1 MHVDPE
7 KSMQSQH
14 ADDHR
19 PGNSPFSPEIE
30 INAANIDLSAQI
42 DALREILME
51 HDIIRTILESAE
63 QLQLS
68 NWYLGAG
75 CIVQTVWNHLSGND
89 PSSHIQDLDFV
100 YFDSND
106 LSEEGEQRVA
116 ECVNRLFAGSPIPFD
131 VRNQS
136 RVHMWYES
144 YFGYPIPPYESLEE
158 AINSWPTTATS
169 IGVTFRQG
177 RMSVYAPY
185 GLHDLFG
192 MIVKPNK
199 VQITKEIYVRKAKR
213 WKKCWPQ
220 LTIIA
225 W

>member
-1 MHVDPE
+1 
-7 KSMQSQH
+7 MQPLY

-19 PGNSPFSPEIE
+19 TGNSPFSPETE
-30 INAANIDLSAQI
+30 MNAANKDLSAQI
-42 DALREILME
+42 DALREILMG
-51 HDIIRTILESAE
+51 HDIIRTVVESAV
-63 QLQLS
+63 QLRLS

-75 CIVQTVWNHLSGND
+75 CIAQTVWNNLSGNA

-100 YFDSND
+100 YFDRDD

-116 ECVNRLFAGSPIPFD
+116 GRVNRLFAGSPIPFD

-177 RMSVYAPY
+177 RFSIYAPY

-192 MIVKPNK
+192 MIVRPNK
-199 VQITKEIYVRKAKR
+199 VQITEEIYMCKAKR

-220 LTIIA
+220 LTIIP